1 MLPTG
6 QSLFFF
12 LISPEKGHAIRTNP
26 ISQRIGGGNGIKFP
40 VLNYQS
46 LHPVCHQFICLVHKN
61 NLKRKVKMTI
71 QPGAIPAVTSDPSTS
86 ILPGIKSKRTQKT
99 LSRKKGNFSSGITYP
114 AFTAILQGHGQ
125 IIFIYFTLNIL

>member
-12 LISPEKGHAIRTNP
+12 LISPQKGHAIRTNP
-26 ISQRIGGGNGIKFP
+26 ISQRIWWRKWDQIP
-40 VLNYQS
+40 SPELLVS
-46 LHPVCHQFICLVHKN
+46 SSQFICLVHKN
-61 NLKRKVKMTI
+61 NLKCKVKMTI

-86 ILPGIKSKRTQKT
+86 ILPGGIKSKRTQKI